1 MSVDPPFA
9 LLAELTHRCPL
20 RCAYCS
26 NPLELDRASA
36 ELSTAEWARVMQEAA
51 ALGCLQVHLSGG
63 EPAVR
68 KDLVEI
74 VAAAS
79 KAGLYGNLITS
90 GLLLDRPRLE
100 ALKAAGLSH
109 IQLSIQDVEAGAADH
124 MAGLKGSF
132 EKKQAFAKE
141 VLDVG
146 FALTVNTVLTRHNV
160 DRLPQI
166 IQQAIDMGAGR
177 LELAHT
183 QYYGWGLKNREA
195 LMPRPDQ
202 VAQAAQTV
210 EQAVTDLKGTLV
222 IDHVVPDYYAA
233 RPKACM
239 GGWARRFFNV
249 TPSGKVLP
257 CHAAE
262 TIKGLDFPSVKTQS
276 LATIWQD
283 SPAFTAF
290 RGTDWMPEPCQSCER
305 RDIDF
310 GGCRC
315 QALAL
320 TGDVKAVDPACAL
333 SPDHGLMA
341 AFTTHNEA
349 RPDADLIYRSF
360 TVDP

>member
-1 MSVDPPFA
+1 MNVDPPLA

-36 ELSTAEWARVMQEAA
+36 ELSTADWVRVMQEAA

-74 VAAAS
+74 VQAAS
-79 KAGLYGNLITS
+79 AAGLYGNLITS
-90 GLLLDRPRLE
+90 GLLLDKARLV
-100 ALKAAGLSH
+100 ALKEAGLSH
-109 IQLSIQDVEAGAADH
+109 IQLSIQDVEAGASDH

-132 EKKQAFAKE
+132 EKKHAFAKE
-141 VLDVG
+141 VLEIG
-146 FALTVNTVLTRHNV
+146 FAFTVNTVLTRHNV

-166 IQQAIDMGAGR
+166 IQQAVDMGAGR

-183 QYYGWGLKNREA
+183 QYYGWGLKNRAA
-195 LMPRPDQ
+195 LMPTRAQVDKAARITDQ
-202 VAQAAQTV
+202 AI
-210 EQAVTDLKGTLV
+210 TDLKGKLV

-262 TIKGLDFPSVKTQS
+262 TIEHLSFPSVLERS
-276 LATIWQD
+276 LKEIWHD
-283 SPAFTAF
+283 SPAFNAY

-305 RDIDF
+305 RDVDF

-320 TGDVKAVDPACAL
+320 AGDAAAVDPACAL
-333 SPDHGLMA
+333 SPDHDVMA
-341 AFTTHNEA
+341 SFTSQIDDSSDN
-349 RPDADLIYRSF
+349 DLTYRSF
-360 TVDP
+360 TV

>member
-1 MSVDPPFA
+1 MKVDPPFA

-36 ELSTAEWARVMQEAA
+36 ELSTDEWARVMQEAA
-51 ALGCLQVHLSGG
+51 AIGCLQVHLSGG

-68 KDLVEI
+68 KDLAEI
-74 VAAAS
+74 VAAAT
-79 KAGLYGNLITS
+79 KAGLYSNLITS
-90 GLLLDRPRLE
+90 GLLLNKARLE
-100 ALKAAGLSH
+100 ALKAAGLAH
-109 IQLSIQDVEAGAADH
+109 VQLSIQDVEAGASDH

-132 EKKQAFAKE
+132 EKKQAF
-141 VLDVG
+141 VQDVHDVG
-146 FALTVNTVLTRHNV
+146 FALTVNTVLTRLNV

-166 IQQAIDMGAGR
+166 IRQAIDMGASR

-183 QYYGWGLKNREA
+183 QYYGWGLKNRAA
-195 LMPRPDQ
+195 LMPTREQVEASARITDQ
-202 VAQAAQTV
+202 AIQ
-210 EQAVTDLKGTLV
+210 DLKGKLV

-262 TIKGLDFPSVKTQS
+262 TIEQLDFPSVQTHS
-276 LATIWQD
+276 LKEIWLE
-283 SPAFTAF
+283 SPAFNAF
-290 RGTDWMPEPCQSCER
+290 RGTDWLPKPCQSCDR
-305 RDIDF
+305 REIDF

-320 TGDVKAVDPACAL
+320 TGDAKAVDPACAL
-333 SPDHGLMA
+333 SPNHGLMA
-341 AFTTHNEA
+341 EFTAQTMGGKTE
-349 RPDADLIYRSF
+349 DLTYRSF